1 MMKLL
6 PLANSP
12 VNPLSATRAL
22 GGRVA
27 SSCSRALK
35 SLHLRYLPQVAFAI
49 VAVLLGTTQTAG
61 AQSAIIVQKVPEVN
75 AKSYLLIDAG
85 SGKVLADKNADETLP
100 PASLTKIMTSFVAA
114 TELAAGRVQPTD
126 AVEISVK
133 AWRMGGSK
141 MFIREG
147 TTVPFEDLLKGVIIQ
162 SGNDASVAI
171 AEHIAGDEAAFA
183 DMMNQLAKDI
193 GMTQSNFMNASG
205 LPNEDHYTTARDLS
219 ILTRALIERFP
230 EHYELYSQKSFRFND
245 IDQPNRNRL
254 LWRDKTVDGVKTGH
268 TNAAGYCLV
277 SSALRNGQR
286 LISVVMGTD
295 SDEARMKESQKLL
308 SYGFRN
314 FETRRIYDASVM
326 LKNAELWFGEVDTV
340 ELGIAEDLYVTIPR
354 GAYDM
359 VSAEMNLPELIE
371 APLEKDEVIGEL
383 RLTLDGEVIS
393 RTPLVTLSAAPEA
406 GFFTVMWQR
415 VVLFFQDLI
424 SGD

>member
-1 MMKLL
+1 M
-6 PLANSP
+6 
-12 VNPLSATRAL
+12 
-22 GGRVA
+22 
-27 SSCSRALK
+27 
-35 SLHLRYLPQVAFAI
+35 
-49 VAVLLGTTQTAG
+49 
-61 AQSAIIVQKVPEVN
+61 VQKVPEVN

-85 SGKVLADKNADETLP
+85 SGKVLAEKNSDETLP

-126 AVEISVK
+126 RVEVSVK
-133 AWRMGGSK
+133 AWKMGGSK

-147 TTVPFEDLLKGVIIQ
+147 TEVPFEDLMKGVIIQ

-171 AEHIAGDEAAFA
+171 AEHVAGDEAAFA

-193 GMTQSNFMNASG
+193 GMTQSNFANASG
-205 LPNEDHYTTARDLS
+205 LPNEDHYTTARDLAT
-219 ILTRALIERFP
+219 LTQTLIERFP

-286 LISVVMGTD
+286 LISVVMGTA

-314 FETRRIYDASVM
+314 FETRRIYDANVL
-326 LKNAELWFGEVDTV
+326 LKNAELWFGEAGTV
-340 ELGIAEDLYVTIPR
+340 ELGIEEDLYVTIPR

-359 VSAEMNLPELIE
+359 VTADMNLPELIE
-371 APLEKDEVIGEL
+371 APLTKGESIGEL
-383 RLTLDGEVIS
+383 RLTLGGEVIS
-393 RTPLVTLSAAPEA
+393 RTPLVTLAAAAEA
-406 GFFTVMWQR
+406 GFFNRMWQR

>member
-1 MMKLL
+1 MPSSLNQLKVIMPGQAALVFLALL
-6 PLANSP
+6 VLGASGVQAAAPL
-12 VNPLSATRAL
+12 
-22 GGRVA
+22 
-27 SSCSRALK
+27 
-35 SLHLRYLPQVAFAI
+35 
-49 VAVLLGTTQTAG
+49 
-61 AQSAIIVQKVPEVN
+61 VQKVPEVK
-75 AKSYLLIDAG
+75 AESYFLMDAS
-85 SGKVLADKNADETLP
+85 SGKVLAEKSADVTLP

-126 AVEISVK
+126 MVEISVK

-147 TTVPFEDLLKGVIIQ
+147 TKVAFEDLLKGVIIQ

-183 DMMNQLAKDI
+183 DMMNQLAKEI

-205 LPNEDHYTTARDLS
+205 LPDEEHYTTARDLA
-219 ILTRALIERFP
+219 ILTNTLIEQFP
-230 EHYELYSQKSFRFND
+230 DHYELYSQKSFRFND

-277 SSALRNGQR
+277 SSALRDGQR
-286 LISVVMGTD
+286 LISVVMGTN
-295 SDEARMKESQKLL
+295 SDELRMRESQKLL

-314 FETRRIYDASVM
+314 FETRKIYDANVM
-326 LKNAELWFGEVDTV
+326 LKNAQLWFGEADSI
-340 ELGIAEDLYVTIPR
+340 ELGIADDLYVTIPR

-371 APLEKDEVIGEL
+371 APLEQGEELGEL

-393 RTPLVTLSAAPEA
+393 RSPLITLAAATEA
-406 GFFTVMWQR
+406 GFFSRVWQS
-415 VVLFFQDLI
+415 VVLFAQDLI

>member
-1 MMKLL
+1 MAVALYAGT
-6 PLANSP
+6 ANA
-12 VNPLSATRAL
+12 AT
-22 GGRVA
+22 
-27 SSCSRALK
+27 S
-35 SLHLRYLPQVAFAI
+35 
-49 VAVLLGTTQTAG
+49 QTA
-61 AQSAIIVQKVPEVN
+61 SLMVQKVPEVN

-85 SGKVLADKNADETLP
+85 SGKVLAEKNSDETLP

-126 AVEISVK
+126 LVEVSVK
-133 AWRMGGSK
+133 AWKMGGSK

-147 TTVPFEDLLKGVIIQ
+147 TEVPFEDLIKGVIIQ

-171 AEHIAGDEAAFA
+171 AEHVAGDEAAFA

-193 GMTQSNFMNASG
+193 GMSQSNFANASG
-205 LPNEDHYTTARDLS
+205 LPNEDHYTTARDLAT
-219 ILTRALIERFP
+219 LTRILIERFP

-286 LISVVMGTD
+286 LISVVMGTA

-314 FETRRIYDASVM
+314 FETRRIYEANVL
-326 LKNAELWFGEVDTV
+326 LKNAELWYGEASTV
-340 ELGIAEDLYVTIPR
+340 ELGIQEDLYVTIPR

-359 VSAEMNLPELIE
+359 VPAEMNLPELIE
-371 APLEKDEVIGEL
+371 APLTKGQAIGEL

-393 RTPLVTLSAAPEA
+393 RAPLVTLAEAPEA
-406 GFFTVMWQR
+406 GFFNRMWQR

>member
-1 MMKLL
+1 MQQSGFTRRASVSARDEQ
-6 PLANSP
+6 LAAGLYAALRAVFVRRS
-12 VNPLSATRAL
+12 VIAVRGLVLSLVLGSSAL
-22 GGRVA
+22 QA
-27 SSCSRALK
+27 AA
-35 SLHLRYLPQVAFAI
+35 P
-49 VAVLLGTTQTAG
+49 
-61 AQSAIIVQKVPEVN
+61 IVQKVPDVE
-75 AKSYLLIDAG
+75 ARSYFLMDAN
-85 SGKVLADKNADETLP
+85 SGKVLAEKNADETLP

-126 AVEISVK
+126 MVEVSVK

-147 TTVPFEDLLKGVIIQ
+147 TKVAFGDLLKGVIIQ

-171 AEHIAGDEAAFA
+171 AEHIAGDESAFA
-183 DMMNQLAKDI
+183 DMMNQLARDI
-193 GMTQSNFMNASG
+193 GMTQSNFRNASG
-205 LPNEDHYTTARDLS
+205 LPDPEHYTTARDLAT
-219 ILTRALIERFP
+219 LTNMLIKRFP
-230 EHYELYSQKSFRFND
+230 SHYEIYSQKSFRFNE

-277 SSALRNGQR
+277 SSALRDGQR
-286 LISVVMGTD
+286 LISVVMGTE
-295 SDEARMKESQKLL
+295 SDELRMRESQKLL

-314 FETRRIYDASVM
+314 FETRKIYDANMM
-326 LKNAELWFGEVDTV
+326 LKNAELWFGESDSI
-340 ELGIAEDLYVTIPR
+340 ELGIVDDLYVTIPR

-371 APLEKDEVIGEL
+371 APLVKGEPLGEL
-383 RLTLDGEVIS
+383 RLTLEDEVIS
-393 RTPLVTLSAAPEA
+393 RTPLVALHDATEA
-406 GFFTVMWQR
+406 GFVSRVWQS